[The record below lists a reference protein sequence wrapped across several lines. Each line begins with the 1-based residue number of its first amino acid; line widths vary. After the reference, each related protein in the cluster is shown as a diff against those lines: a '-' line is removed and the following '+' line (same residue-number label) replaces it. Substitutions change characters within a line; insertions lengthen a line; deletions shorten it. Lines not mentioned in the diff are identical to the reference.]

1 MWPNKTPTHPCHSL
15 QILRGSIKPL
25 LHSNFERYSCPTL
38 KYPTLFKN
46 WKIEAIRNSFN
57 FHMPSSISLNSC
69 NMNQHLLLLLSSH
82 FTLFPIAKRGGKVL
96 SKTNS
101 FFYSLMLLRKCQL
114 HHHLWFV
121 ALATIPSPPTTTPV
135 SHFSLG
141 PSDFFYW
148 PKNMPIRKQFS
159 VMFPS

>member
-82 FTLFPIAKRGGKVL
+82 FTLFPIAKSGGESAFQDQLVL
-96 SKTNS
+96 LFSDATQEMSVTSPSLVCCFGN
-101 FFYSLMLLRKCQL
+101 YSLPP
-114 HHHLWFV
+114 HHHPS
-121 ALATIPSPPTTTPV
+121 IPLLSWTFRLFLLT
-135 SHFSLG
+135 
-141 PSDFFYW
+141 
-148 PKNMPIRKQFS
+148 
-159 VMFPS
+159 